1 MHFLKWSI
9 SALFSSPYVIT
20 LWGSR
25 CSLKI
30 QHILKSS
37 LSIIYVFCISLWQS
51 QIHQFLCYTA
61 LRQKTLFQV
70 SIVAATWRDTAN
82 SGLHLSIYPFIHFS
96 VYPCCCTSLI
106 LRWGLHYKKGLSRY
120 RWITWL
126 TAGEGAGCEPQSC
139 CDASHCW
146 GTAHPNRSTL
156 CIAKGILNFKFP
168 WNQDPHKIKL

>member
-1 MHFLKWSI
+1 MPCFL
-9 SALFSSPYVIT
+9 AHMSSPCGVPGALSKFSTFSNPLCPSFMCFAFHCDKAKYISFYVT
-20 LWGSR
+20 QLWGR
-25 CSLKI
+25 RHCFRFPLL
-30 QHILKSS
+30 QPPEGTQL
-37 LSIIYVFCISLWQS
+37 
-51 QIHQFLCYTA
+51 T
-61 LRQKTLFQV
+61 QV
-70 SIVAATWRDTAN
+70 
-82 SGLHLSIYPFIHFS
+82 SIYPFIHFS
-96 VYPCCCTSLI
+96 IYPCCCASLI